1 MVLDCDANSTAHPVV
16 DILTAGN
23 RKFQSSSL
31 ATFNIKLAD
40 MRQGKSSQP
49 EADKITPCQ
58 VIEDAD
64 ADEAEQL
71 GELSALHDKL
81 ED

>member
-1 MVLDCDANSTAHPVV
+1 VVLDCDANSTAHPVV

-31 ATFNIKLAD
+31 ATFNKKLAD
-40 MRQGKSSQP
+40 MRQGKSSQL
-49 EADKITPCQ
+49 EVDEIAACQ
-58 VIEDAD
+58 LVEDDVDAD
-64 ADEAEQL
+64 DTDQL
-71 GELSALHDKL
+71 AVGEFSVLH